1 MKPYA
6 PLEVRRP
13 LASPDDAARFQ
24 TLRRQ
29 FPILARRLNGRPLV
43 YLDTAASAQKPM
55 PVLNAMRAAYEGSY
69 ANVHR
74 GVHTL
79 GQEATEAFEAARGRL
94 ARFINARSAS
104 EIVFVRGATEAINLV
119 AATFGRAKLRSGD
132 EIILSELEHHANIVP
147 WQMLRDEK
155 GVVLRVLPIDDKGDL
170 SLERFRNLLTPR
182 TKLVAITHVSNALGT
197 IVPVETIIRQA
208 HAAGAAVLVD
218 GCQAVPHL
226 QVDVQA
232 IEADFYV
239 FSGHKMYGPTGIGVL
254 YGPRK
259 MLEALPPYQGGG
271 EMIVSVSFEE
281 TTFKQPPYR
290 FEAGTPA
297 IVEAIGLGAAADY
310 LKEVGMER
318 ISAHERALRDYAREQ
333 LATIPGVRILRGG
346 AHQAGIISF
355 VLDGVHPHDIAT
367 ILDQSGVAI
376 RAGHHCA
383 QPLMRCLGV
392 PATARLS
399 FGIYNTRED
408 VDALIEA
415 LGEVRE
421 LFGG

>member
-1 MKPYA
+1 MNLCA
-6 PLEVRRP
+6 PPDRGQS
-13 LASPDDAARFQ
+13 LASLDDVGSLL

-29 FPILARRLNGRPLV
+29 FPILRRRINGSPLV

-79 GQEATEAFEAARGRL
+79 GQEATDAFEAARHKL
-94 ARFINARSAS
+94 ARFINARSAC
-104 EIVFVRGATEAINLV
+104 EMVFVRGATEAINLV
-119 AATFGRAKLRSGD
+119 AATFGRAELRVGD

-155 GVVLRVLPIDDKGDL
+155 GLVLRVIPIEDQGDL
-170 SLERFRNLLTPR
+170 SLDQFQDLLTPR

-197 IVPVETIIRQA
+197 IVPIQTIIRQA
-208 HAAGAAVLVD
+208 HAAGVAVLVD

-232 IEADFYV
+232 LDADFYV

-254 YGPRK
+254 YGRREI
-259 MLEALPPYQGGG
+259 LEAMPPYQGGG
-271 EMIVSVSFEE
+271 EMIVSVSFDE

-310 LKEVGMER
+310 LTGIGIER
-318 ISAHERALRDYAREQ
+318 IGAHERALRAYASER
-333 LATIPGVRILRGG
+333 LAKIAGVRIFRGG
-346 AHQAGIISF
+346 TRQAGIISF
-355 VLDGVHPHDIAT
+355 VLEGVHPHDIAT

-383 QPLMRCLGV
+383 QPLMRRLGV

-399 FGIYNTRED
+399 FGIYNTRQD
-408 VDALIEA
+408 VDSMIEA
-415 LGEVRE
+415 LGAVRE
-421 LFGG
+421 LFG

>member
-1 MKPYA
+1 MNLCA
-6 PLEVRRP
+6 PP
-13 LASPDDAARFQ
+13 DKGQSLASIDDAGSFL

-29 FPILARRLNGRPLV
+29 FPILTRRLNGSPLV

-79 GQEATEAFEAARGRL
+79 GQEATDAFEAARHKL

-104 EIVFVRGATEAINLV
+104 EVVFVRGATEAINLV
-119 AATFGRAKLRSGD
+119 AATFGRAELRAGD

-155 GVVLRVLPIDDKGDL
+155 GLVLRVIPIDDQGDL
-170 SLERFRNLLTPR
+170 SLDRFQDLLTPR
-182 TKLVAITHVSNALGT
+182 TRLVAITHVSNALGA
-197 IVPVETIIRQA
+197 IVPIQTITRQA
-208 HAAGAAVLVD
+208 RAAGAAVLVD

-232 IEADFYV
+232 LDADFYV

-254 YGPRK
+254 YGRREI
-259 MLEALPPYQGGG
+259 LEAMPPYQGGG

-310 LKEVGMER
+310 LTGIGIER
-318 ISAHERALRDYAREQ
+318 IGAHERALRAYASER
-333 LATIPGVRILRGG
+333 LARIAGLRILAGG
-346 AHQAGIISF
+346 TQQAGIISF
-355 VLDGVHPHDIAT
+355 VLEGVHPHDIAT

-383 QPLMRCLGV
+383 QPLMRRLGV

-408 VDALIEA
+408 VDAMIEA

-421 LFGG
+421 LFG

>member
-1 MKPYA
+1 MNLGA
-6 PLEVRRP
+6 PP
-13 LASPDDAARFQ
+13 DKGQSLASIGDAGSFL

-29 FPILARRLNGRPLV
+29 FPILSRRLNGSPLV

-55 PVLNAMRAAYEGSY
+55 PVLNAMRVAYESSY

-79 GQEATEAFEAARGRL
+79 GQEATDAFEAARDKL
-94 ARFINARSAS
+94 ARFINARGAC
-104 EIVFVRGATEAINLV
+104 EVVFVRGATEAINLV
-119 AATFGRAKLRSGD
+119 AATFGRTELRAGD

-155 GVVLRVLPIDDKGDL
+155 GLVLRVIPIDDQGDL
-170 SLERFRNLLTPR
+170 SLDRFQDLLTPR
-182 TKLVAITHVSNALGT
+182 TKLVAITQVSNALGT
-197 IVPVETIIRQA
+197 IVPIQTIIRQA
-208 HAAGAAVLVD
+208 HAAGVVVLVD

-232 IEADFYV
+232 LDADFYV

-254 YGPRK
+254 YGRREI
-259 MLEALPPYQGGG
+259 LEAMPPYQGGG
-271 EMIVSVSFEE
+271 EMIVNVSFEE

-297 IVEAIGLGAAADY
+297 IVEAIGLGAAVDY
-310 LKEVGMER
+310 LTGIGIER
-318 ISAHERALRDYAREQ
+318 IGAHERALRAYASER
-333 LATIPGVRILRGG
+333 LARIAGVRILAGG
-346 AHQAGIISF
+346 TRQAGIISF
-355 VLDGVHPHDIAT
+355 VLEGVHPHDIAT

-383 QPLMRCLGV
+383 QPLMRRLGV

-408 VDALIEA
+408 VDAMIEA

-421 LFGG
+421 LFG

>member
-1 MKPYA
+1 MNRCA
-6 PLEVRRP
+6 PPDRGQS
-13 LASPDDAARFQ
+13 LASLDDAGSFL

-29 FPILARRLNGRPLV
+29 FPILTRRLNESPLV

-79 GQEATEAFEAARGRL
+79 GQEATDAFEAARHKL
-94 ARFINARSAS
+94 ARFINARSAC
-104 EIVFVRGATEAINLV
+104 EVVFVRGATEAINLV
-119 AATFGRAKLRSGD
+119 AATFGRAELRAGD

-155 GVVLRVLPIDDKGDL
+155 GLVLRVIPIDDQGDL
-170 SLERFRNLLTPR
+170 SLDRFQDLLTPR

-197 IVPVETIIRQA
+197 IVPIQTIIRQA
-208 HAAGAAVLVD
+208 HAAGVAVLVD

-232 IEADFYV
+232 LDADFYV

-254 YGPRK
+254 YGRREI
-259 MLEALPPYQGGG
+259 LEAMPPYQGGG
-271 EMIVSVSFEE
+271 EMIVSVSFDE

-310 LKEVGMER
+310 LTGIGIER
-318 ISAHERALRDYAREQ
+318 IGAHERALRAYASER
-333 LATIPGVRILRGG
+333 LAKIAGVRIFRGG
-346 AHQAGIISF
+346 TRQAGIISF
-355 VLDGVHPHDIAT
+355 VLEGVHPHDIAT

-383 QPLMRCLGV
+383 QPLMRRLGV

-399 FGIYNTRED
+399 FGIYNTRQD
-408 VDALIEA
+408 VDAMIEA
-415 LGEVRE
+415 LGAVRE
-421 LFGG
+421 LFG

>member
-1 MKPYA
+1 MNLCA
-6 PLEVRRP
+6 PP
-13 LASPDDAARFQ
+13 DKGQSLASIDDAGSFL

-29 FPILARRLNGRPLV
+29 FPILTRRLNGSPLV

-79 GQEATEAFEAARGRL
+79 GQEATDAFEAARHKL

-104 EIVFVRGATEAINLV
+104 EVVFVRGATEAINLV
-119 AATFGRAKLRSGD
+119 AATFGRAELRAGD

-147 WQMLRDEK
+147 WQMLRDQE
-155 GVVLRVLPIDDKGDL
+155 GLVLRVIPLDDQGDL
-170 SLERFRNLLTPR
+170 SLDRFQDLLTPR
-182 TKLVAITHVSNALGT
+182 TKLVAITHVSNALGA
-197 IVPVETIIRQA
+197 IVPIQTITRQA

-232 IEADFYV
+232 LDADFYV

-254 YGPRK
+254 YGRREI
-259 MLEALPPYQGGG
+259 LEAMPPYQGGG

-310 LKEVGMER
+310 LTGIGIER
-318 ISAHERALRDYAREQ
+318 IGAHERALRAYASER
-333 LATIPGVRILRGG
+333 LARIAGLRILAGG
-346 AHQAGIISF
+346 TQQAGIISF
-355 VLDGVHPHDIAT
+355 VLEGVHPHDIAT

-383 QPLMRCLGV
+383 QPLMRRLGLS
-392 PATARLS
+392 ATARLS
-399 FGIYNTRED
+399 FGIYNTRQD
-408 VDALIEA
+408 VDAMIEA

-421 LFGG
+421 LFG

>member
-1 MKPYA
+1 MNLGA
-6 PLEVRRP
+6 PP
-13 LASPDDAARFQ
+13 DKGQSLASIGDAGSFL

-29 FPILARRLNGRPLV
+29 FPILSRRLNGSPLV

-55 PVLNAMRAAYEGSY
+55 PVLNAMRVAYESSY

-79 GQEATEAFEAARGRL
+79 GQEATDAFEAARDKL
-94 ARFINARSAS
+94 ARFINARGAC
-104 EIVFVRGATEAINLV
+104 EVVFVRGATEAINLV
-119 AATFGRAKLRSGD
+119 AATFGRTELRAGD

-155 GVVLRVLPIDDKGDL
+155 GLVLRVIPIDDQGDL
-170 SLERFRNLLTPR
+170 SLDRFQDLLTPR
-182 TKLVAITHVSNALGT
+182 TKLVAITQVSNALGT
-197 IVPVETIIRQA
+197 IVPIQTIIRQA
-208 HAAGAAVLVD
+208 HSAGAVVLVD

-232 IEADFYV
+232 LDADFYV

-254 YGPRK
+254 YGRREI
-259 MLEALPPYQGGG
+259 LEAMPPYQGGG
-271 EMIVSVSFEE
+271 EMIVNVSFEE

-310 LKEVGMER
+310 LTGIGIER
-318 ISAHERALRDYAREQ
+318 IGAHERALRAYASER
-333 LATIPGVRILRGG
+333 LARIAGVRILGG
-346 AHQAGIISF
+346 GTRQAGIISF
-355 VLDGVHPHDIAT
+355 VLEGVHPHDIAT

-383 QPLMRCLGV
+383 QPLMRRLGV

-408 VDALIEA
+408 VDAMIEA

-421 LFGG
+421 LFG

>member
-1 MKPYA
+1 
-6 PLEVRRP
+6 
-13 LASPDDAARFQ
+13 
-24 TLRRQ
+24 
-29 FPILARRLNGRPLV
+29 
-43 YLDTAASAQKPM
+43 M
-55 PVLNAMRAAYEGSY
+55 PVLNAMRVAYESSY

-79 GQEATEAFEAARGRL
+79 GQEATDAFEAARGRL

-104 EIVFVRGATEAINLV
+104 EVVFVRGATEAINLV
-119 AATFGRAKLRSGD
+119 AATFGRTELRAGD

-155 GVVLRVLPIDDKGDL
+155 GLVLRVIPIDDQGDL
-170 SLERFRNLLTPR
+170 SLDRFQDLLTPR

-197 IVPVETIIRQA
+197 IVPIQTIIRQA

-232 IEADFYV
+232 LDADFYV

-254 YGPRK
+254 YGRREI
-259 MLEALPPYQGGG
+259 LEAMPPYQGGG

-310 LKEVGMER
+310 LTGIGIER
-318 ISAHERALRDYAREQ
+318 IGAHERALRAYASER
-333 LATIPGVRILRGG
+333 LARIAGLRILGG
-346 AHQAGIISF
+346 GTRQAGIISF
-355 VLDGVHPHDIAT
+355 VLEGVHPHDIAT

-383 QPLMRCLGV
+383 QPLMRRLGV

-408 VDALIEA
+408 VDAMIEA

-421 LFGG
+421 LFG